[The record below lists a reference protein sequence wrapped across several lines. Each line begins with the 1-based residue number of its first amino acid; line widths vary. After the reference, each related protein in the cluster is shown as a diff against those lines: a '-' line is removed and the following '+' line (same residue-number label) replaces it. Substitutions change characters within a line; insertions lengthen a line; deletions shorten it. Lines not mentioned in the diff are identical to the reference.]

1 MPLLKFSVH
10 HPENDETLFHILKG
24 GTFLLRLFTLLKL
37 KMYKK
42 NNNNNSLALQ
52 YEKKKL
58 AIVRVRK
65 SEDVEIVK
73 LMNGYSVFIF
83 DL

>member
-1 MPLLKFSVH
+1 
-10 HPENDETLFHILKG
+10 
-24 GTFLLRLFTLLKL
+24 
-37 KMYKK
+37 MYKK
-42 NNNNNSLALQ
+42 KQNNSLALQ

-65 SEDVEIVK
+65 SKDVEIVK

>member
-10 HPENDETLFHILKG
+10 HPENGETLFQILKG
-24 GTFLLRLFTLLKL
+24 GTFLLRLFTLFKL

-42 NNNNNSLALQ
+42 NNNSLTLQ
-52 YEKKKL
+52 YEEKKL

-73 LMNGYSVFIF
+73 LMNGYSVFTF

>member
-10 HPENDETLFHILKG
+10 HPENGETLFQILKG
-24 GTFLLRLFTLLKL
+24 GTFLLRLFTLFKL

-42 NNNNNSLALQ
+42 NNNNSLALQ
-52 YEKKKL
+52 YEEKKL

-65 SEDVEIVK
+65 SEDEEIVK
-73 LMNGYSVFIF
+73 LMNGYSVFTF

>member
-10 HPENDETLFHILKG
+10 HPENGETLFQILKG
-24 GTFLLRLFTLLKL
+24 GTFLLRLFTLFKL

-42 NNNNNSLALQ
+42 NNNSLALQ
-52 YEKKKL
+52 YEEKKL

-73 LMNGYSVFIF
+73 LMNGYSVFTF

>member
-10 HPENDETLFHILKG
+10 HPKNGETLFQILKG
-24 GTFLLRLFTLLKL
+24 GTFLLRLFTLFKL

-42 NNNNNSLALQ
+42 KNNSLALQ
-52 YEKKKL
+52 YEEKKL